1 MAATRAVSVSR
12 IFLPD
17 NGKPCQLILCE
28 VLCCNDQERCFQKL
42 HLNYG
47 SGGEVHLLGGI
58 IMNEFVKISV
68 PKIVY
73 HYTTKADAESIIVD
87 GKIYPADG
95 SERWYSLTLD
105 VLKTYIDLTIKNE
118 GQAYIDSNRKIKT
131 YGKFVPENY
140 VILELK
146 PRYSD
151 HWY

>member
-1 MAATRAVSVSR
+1 MSDKKRAIHPTTKVA
-12 IFLPD
+12 
-17 NGKPCQLILCE
+17 GILA
-28 VLCCNDQERCFQKL
+28 L
-42 HLNYG
+42 Y
-47 SGGEVHLLGGI
+47 I
-58 IMNEFVKISV
+58 VKISV

-118 GQAYIDSNRKIKT
+118 GQAYIDSDGKIKT

>member
-1 MAATRAVSVSR
+1 
-12 IFLPD
+12 
-17 NGKPCQLILCE
+17 
-28 VLCCNDQERCFQKL
+28 
-42 HLNYG
+42 
-47 SGGEVHLLGGI
+47 
-58 IMNEFVKISV
+58 MNEFVKISV

-87 GKIYPADG
+87 GKIYSADG

>member
-1 MAATRAVSVSR
+1 
-12 IFLPD
+12 
-17 NGKPCQLILCE
+17 
-28 VLCCNDQERCFQKL
+28 
-42 HLNYG
+42 
-47 SGGEVHLLGGI
+47 
-58 IMNEFVKISV
+58 MNEFVKISV

-73 HYTTKADAESIIVD
+73 HYITKADAESIIAE

-95 SERWYSLTLD
+95 SESWYSLTLD

-118 GQAYIDSNRKIKT
+118 GQAYIDSDGKIKT

-151 HWY
+151 HWYRYIWSLREKQELLICKKLCSKLHNIVIASS